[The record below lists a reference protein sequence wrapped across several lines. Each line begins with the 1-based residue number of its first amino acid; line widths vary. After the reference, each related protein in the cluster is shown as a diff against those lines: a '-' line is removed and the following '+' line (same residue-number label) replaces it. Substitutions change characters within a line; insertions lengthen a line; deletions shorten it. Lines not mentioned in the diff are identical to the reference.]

1 MTQPAAEWEEGA
13 HIKIRLDPEF
23 VAIHPLG
30 HKAAVVVNDGDV
42 LVSYCDDPDFDGDW
56 RYSAFCPD
64 LDVAMDG
71 RTVAEA
77 LQRVKDAI
85 AIKAADCPDGRLPAL
100 SPELKAAAL
109 ADFLSDGRLVCQTT
123 AAAAVR

>member
-1 MTQPAAEWEEGA
+1 MATPLMTSW
-13 HIKIRLDPEF
+13 
-23 VAIHPLG
+23 
-30 HKAAVVVNDGDV
+30 
-42 LVSYCDDPDFDGDW
+42 CDDPDFDGDW

-85 AIKAADCPDGRLPAL
+85 AIKAADSPDGRLPAL
-100 SPELKAAAL
+100 SSELKAAAL
-109 ADFLSDGRLVCQTT
+109 ADFLSDGRLVCPTT
-123 AAAAVR
+123 ATAAVQ